1 VTRTR
6 PSLLVAV
13 ALLGAALG
21 WLLETALVASGRAA
35 FIPPVTLAAALALIA
50 VIVVVMAVPVFR
62 VVRGTAK
69 SRIDPFYATRVVLLA
84 KATSIT
90 GALLGGAAVAVLVYL
105 LTRSVTPPTA
115 SLGLAIATV
124 VAGVLL
130 LVGGLVAEKMCTLPP
145 SDDDDTTTLPASQDH
160 V

>member
-6 PSLLVAV
+6 PSLLLVVAV
-13 ALLGAALG
+13 LGGALG
-21 WLLETALVASGRAA
+21 WLLETALVANGRAA

-50 VIVVVMAVPVFR
+50 VIVVVMALPVFR

-69 SRIDPFYATRVVLLA
+69 ERIDPFYATRVVLLA

-90 GALLGGAAVAVLVYL
+90 GALLGGAAGAILGFL
-105 LTRSVTPPTA
+105 LTRSVTPPVG

-145 SDDDDTTTLPASQDH
+145 SDDDDTTNLPASQDH

>member
-6 PSLLVAV
+6 PSLIVAV

-90 GALLGGAAVAVLVYL
+90 GALLGGAAVAILVYL

-145 SDDDDTTTLPASQDH
+145 SDDDDSTHLPASQDH